1 MTNVVSLKSLI
12 YKEVIMFADYGRQ
25 MPQEFNN
32 KERCLQW
39 LRDKQYRLPHSLK
52 LLAKEKDRLVIR
64 TPITNEYIEIY
75 GTAEEINYV
84 HLELV
89 KSNSYTYN

>member
-1 MTNVVSLKSLI
+1 
-12 YKEVIMFADYGRQ
+12 MFADYGRQ

-39 LRDKQYRLPHSLK
+39 LKGKQLRLPHSLK
-52 LLAKEKDRLVIR
+52 LLSKEKERLVIR
-64 TPITNEYIEIY
+64 TPITNEQLEIY
-75 GTAEEINYV
+75 GTFEEINWV

-89 KSNSYTYN
+89 KADAYTYK

>member
-1 MTNVVSLKSLI
+1 
-12 YKEVIMFADYGRQ
+12 MFADYGRK

-39 LRDKQYRLPHSLK
+39 LKDKQFSLPHSLK
-52 LLAKEKDRLVIR
+52 LLCKEKERLVIR
-64 TPITNEYIEIY
+64 TPITNEYIEVY
-75 GTAEEINYV
+75 GTNEEINWV

-89 KSNSYTYN
+89 KADADSNK

>member
-1 MTNVVSLKSLI
+1 
-12 YKEVIMFADYGRQ
+12 MFADYGRQ

-39 LRDKQYRLPHSLK
+39 LKDKQHRLPHSLK
-52 LLAKEKDRLVIR
+52 LLSKERDRLVIR
-64 TPITNEYIEIY
+64 TPITNECLEVY
-75 GTAEEINYV
+75 GTPDEINWV

-89 KSNSYTYN
+89 KADSYTYK

>member
-1 MTNVVSLKSLI
+1 
-12 YKEVIMFADYGRQ
+12 MFADYGRK

-39 LRDKQYRLPHSLK
+39 LKDKQFRLPHSLK
-52 LLAKEKDRLVIR
+52 LLCKEKERLVIR
-64 TPITNEYIEIY
+64 TPITNEYIEVY
-75 GTAEEINYV
+75 GTNEEINWV

-89 KSNSYTYN
+89 KADAYSYK